1 MAQTYATEVKL
12 FNKWS
17 FDDIQVDDISLEVG
31 VCKFYSLMERRFRA
45 CKHRQWQFRNMVL
58 VNPCEVTVTYDG
70 RELFECDCE

>member
-31 VCKFYSLMERRFRA
+31 IYMFFGLMKNRVGTCKY
-45 CKHRQWQFRNMVL
+45 K
-58 VNPCEVTVTYDG
+58 
-70 RELFECDCE
+70 